1 MVSNTMSKKLVFHPI
16 TRIEGHAKVTLVLND
31 GNVENAY
38 FQVTEFRGF
47 ERLLVNR
54 PIEEAPLIVPRICG
68 LCSPSHHL
76 ASVKALDE
84 IFGLTPQENVIR
96 LRELL
101 HYAGFLHSHLLHFFI
116 LYLPDILF
124 SDIKPNPGF
133 IGMIKSYP
141 SLVKDVLEIR
151 GFAQQI
157 LEVLGGSSIHP
168 SATMAG
174 FFLNPLKPS
183 QRTELRD
190 KASKSIKLF
199 NTIVETIKDKL
210 SEVLENSISFPS
222 NFVSLHSKSD
232 YPLYHSDEIH
242 VISSKG
248 ELLTYFQH
256 NDYLEVIREKTV
268 SWSYAKA
275 PYLKLTN
282 DGYYRVGPLARFNIN
297 GKFHSENSEDFAK
310 QFLYNVPSPICM
322 SEYYNIVR
330 IAEIKYVLDKIL
342 EILSSERIL
351 EYTYLQRD
359 LKPMNSDG
367 IGVIEAPRG
376 LLIHHYRVDDYG
388 YIKYANLIVATVQNT
403 PIIEKEI
410 IARSQQVISKYGV
423 SEDKLYNT
431 ISRMIRNYD
440 PCLSCATHTSNIPFT
455 LEIHIKN
462 ENKVLFYPTLS
473 NTP

>member
-1 MVSNTMSKKLVFHPI
+1 VINAMSKKMVFHPI
-16 TRIEGHAKVTLVLND
+16 TRIEGHSKVTLVLND
-31 GNVENAY
+31 DKIENAY
-38 FQVTEFRGF
+38 FQVTEYRGF
-47 ERLLVNR
+47 EKLLINR

-84 IFGLTPQENVIR
+84 IFGVIPKENIIR

-133 IGMIKSYP
+133 VGMIKSYP
-141 SLVKDVLEIR
+141 SLIKDVLEIR

-157 LEVLGGSSIHP
+157 LEILGGSSIHP

-174 FFLNPLKPS
+174 TFLNPLKPS
-183 QRTELRD
+183 QQTELRD

-199 NTIVETIKDKL
+199 NIIVETIEDKL
-210 SEVLENSISFPS
+210 SKILENSINLPS
-222 NFVSLHSKSD
+222 NFVSLHSKSG

-242 VISSKG
+242 AISPKG
-248 ELLTYFQH
+248 ELLTSFQH
-256 NDYLEVIREKTV
+256 NDYLKVICEKAV

-275 PYLKLTN
+275 PYLKIIDN
-282 DGYYRVGPLARFNIN
+282 GYYRVGPLARFNIN
-297 GKFHSENSEDFAK
+297 GKFYSENSEIFAQ
-310 QFLYNVPSPICM
+310 QFLYNVPSPICA

-342 EILSSERIL
+342 EILDDKRIM
-351 EYTYLQRD
+351 ESVYLQKN

-367 IGVIEAPRG
+367 IGIIEAPRG
-376 LLIHHYRVDDYG
+376 LLIHHYKVDDYG

-403 PIIEKEI
+403 PVIESEI
-410 IARSQQVISKYGV
+410 VARSQQVIDKYGV
-423 SEDKLYNT
+423 SEERLYDT
-431 ISRMIRNYD
+431 ISRMIRSYD
-440 PCLSCATHTSNIPFT
+440 PCLSCATHTSSIPFT
-455 LEIHIKN
+455 LEIYIKN
-462 ENKVLFYPTLS
+462 ENKVLLYPAAP